1 MIQFSKSLQLIILLA
16 LIFSACDPTSD
27 ERPLGVYDTGIL
39 ILNEGAFGA
48 NDGEVIHFDPSTVTL
63 SSGVFEKANGRPFA
77 GLLEDL
83 VLEEN
88 RLYLVA
94 NTGKVEVV
102 QPGDFRSIGAV
113 DKGLDQPRSLATARG
128 KLFISDYGPYDANY
142 NTPSSYI
149 AVVQGLDGGVVKKKI
164 PVSSKPED
172 LYVFGSYVFVA
183 GSEGKKVEVLDANA
197 ELPFKTLDMP
207 GQPVQFFELNGDLWV
222 FCYDAQKIYFV
233 SISKSA
239 INQKNMRTFP
249 IAQATGRIAK
259 GDDDTFYVL
268 TSSGWPDYRDGI
280 SVVDMGSGTLV
291 SDWKKGSGF
300 YGIGYDSDAQQ
311 IYLANA
317 KGFQG
322 NGEVVVYQKS
332 GAEVNKLTV
341 GRGPSG
347 FLFR

>member
-1 MIQFSKSLQLIILLA
+1 MKLTTRLVYGILIGCLSLT
-16 LIFSACDPTSD
+16 ACNPSTE
-27 ERPLGVYDTGIL
+27 ERPLGAYDRGVL
-39 ILNEGAFGA
+39 IMNEGAFGA
-48 NDGEVIHFDPSTVTL
+48 NDGEVTHLDPSTGTL
-63 SSGVFEKANGRPFA
+63 TSSVFEKANTRPFA

-83 VLEEN
+83 VLEED

-102 QPGDFRSIGAV
+102 QPGDFKSIGAV
-113 DKGLDQPRSLATARG
+113 DKGLDQPRSLTTARS

-142 NTPSSYI
+142 NTPSSYV

-172 LYVFGSYVFVA
+172 LFAFGSYVFVA

-197 ELPFKTLDMP
+197 ELPFKTLEMP

-222 FCYDAQKIYFV
+222 FCYDAQKVYFV

-239 INQKNMRTFP
+239 LSQKEIKTFP
-249 IAQATGRIAK
+249 IAQATGRIAQ
-259 GDDDTFYVL
+259 GENDTLYLL
-268 TSSGWPDYRDGI
+268 TSSGFPNYQDGI
-280 SVVDMGSGTLV
+280 SIVSLFAGTVVR
-291 SDWKKGSGF
+291 DWKKGTGF
-300 YGIGYDSDAQQ
+300 YGIGFDSDRQQ
-311 IYLANA
+311 VYLANA

-322 NGEVVVYQKS
+322 NGEVLVYQKS

>member
-1 MIQFSKSLQLIILLA
+1 MNKFSKLILPIFLGVLL
-16 LIFSACDPTSD
+16 FTACDPTGE
-27 ERPLGVYDTGIL
+27 ERPQGVYDAGVL

-48 NDGEVIHFDPSTVTL
+48 NDGEVFHLNSTTAIL
-63 SSGVFEKANGRPFA
+63 SPNLFEKVNARPFA

-83 VLEEN
+83 VLEED

-102 QPGDFRSIGAV
+102 QPGDFKSIGGV
-113 DKGLDQPRSLATARG
+113 EKDLNQPRSLATARG

-142 NTPSSYI
+142 NTPSSYV

-172 LYVFGSYVFVA
+172 LYAFGSYVFVA
-183 GSEGKKVEVLDANA
+183 GSEGKKVEILDANA
-197 ELPFKTLDMP
+197 ELLFKSLEMP
-207 GQPVQFFELNGDLWV
+207 GQPVQFLELNGELWV
-222 FCYDAQKIYFV
+222 FCYDAQKVYFV
-233 SISKSA
+233 SISKSGLSQTK
-239 INQKNMRTFP
+239 IQSFP
-249 IAQATGRIAK
+249 VAQATGRIAQ
-259 GDDDTFYVL
+259 GDNDTFYLL
-268 TSSGWPDYRDGI
+268 TSSGWPDYKDGI
-280 SVVDMGSGTLV
+280 TVISLATGILTT
-291 SDWKKGSGF
+291 DWKKGTGF
-300 YGIGYDSDAQQ
+300 YGIGFDPKKQQ

-322 NGEVVVYQKS
+322 NGEVTVYQKS
-332 GAEVNKLTV
+332 GAEVSKLEV

>member
-1 MIQFSKSLQLIILLA
+1 MIQFSKAFLPIFLLA
-16 LIFSACDPTSD
+16 LAFSACDPTTD
-27 ERPLGVYDTGIL
+27 ERPLGAYDTGIL
-39 ILNEGAFGA
+39 IMNEGAFGA
-48 NDGEVIHFDPSTVTL
+48 NDGEVTHLNPSTGTLTL
-63 SSGVFEKANGRPFA
+63 SVFEKANGRPFA

-83 VLEEN
+83 VLEED

-102 QPGDFRSIGAV
+102 QPGDFKSIGAIEK
-113 DKGLDQPRSLATARG
+113 DLDQPRSVAIARG

-142 NTPSSYI
+142 NTPSSYV

-172 LYVFGSYVFVA
+172 LYAFGSYVFVA
-183 GSEGKKVEVLDANA
+183 ASEGKKVEVLDANA

-222 FCYDAQKIYFV
+222 FCYDAQKVYFF
-233 SISKSA
+233 SISKSGLS
-239 INQKNMRTFP
+239 QKEIRSFP

-259 GDDDTFYVL
+259 GDADTFYVL
-268 TSSGWPDYRDGI
+268 TSSGWPDYQDGI
-280 SVVDMGSGTLV
+280 SVVSVGTGVLV

-300 YGIGYDSDAQQ
+300 YGIGYDSDRQQ
-311 IYLANA
+311 VYLANA
-317 KGFQG
+317 QGFQG
-322 NGEVVVYQKS
+322 NGEVVVYQQS
-332 GAEVNKLTV
+332 GAEITKLTV

>member
-1 MIQFSKSLQLIILLA
+1 MNQFSKSILVLSLLA
-16 LIFSACDPTSD
+16 LTFSACDPTTD
-27 ERPLGVYDTGIL
+27 ERPLGGYDTGIL

-48 NDGEVIHFDPSTVTL
+48 NDGEVTHLDPSTGILT
-63 SSGVFEKANGRPFA
+63 SAVFEKANARPFA

-83 VLEEN
+83 VLEED

-102 QPGDFRSIGAV
+102 QPGDFKSIGGV
-113 DKGLDQPRSLATARG
+113 EKDLNQPRSLVTARG

-142 NTPSSYI
+142 NTPSSYV

-172 LYVFGSYVFVA
+172 LYAFGSYVFVA
-183 GSEGKKVEVLDANA
+183 GSEGKKVEILDANA
-197 ELPFKTLDMP
+197 ELPFKSLDMP
-207 GQPVQFFELNGDLWV
+207 GQPVQFFELDGDLWV
-222 FCYDAQKIYFV
+222 FCYDSQKVYFV
-233 SISKSA
+233 SISKSGLS
-239 INQKNMRTFP
+239 QKGIRTFP
-249 IAQATGRIAK
+249 VAQATGRIAK
-259 GDDDTFYVL
+259 GDNDTFYLL
-268 TSSGWPDYRDGI
+268 TSSGWPDYKDGI
-280 SVVDMGSGTLV
+280 SLV
-291 SDWKKGSGF
+291 SLGAGILTTDWKKGSGF
-300 YGIGYDSDAQQ
+300 YGIGFDPKKQQ

-322 NGEVVVYQKS
+322 NGEVTVFQKS
-332 GAEVNKLTV
+332 GAEVSKFAV

>member
-1 MIQFSKSLQLIILLA
+1 MIQFSKSILLLFLLA
-16 LIFSACDPTSD
+16 LAFSACDPTTN

-39 ILNEGAFGA
+39 IMNEGSFGA
-48 NDGEVIHFDPSTVTL
+48 NDGEVIHLDPSLGTL
-63 SSGVFEKANGRPFA
+63 TPSVFENANSRPFA

-102 QPGDFRSIGAV
+102 QPGDFNSIGV
-113 DKGLDQPRSLATARG
+113 VEKDLDQPRSVVTARG

-142 NTPSSYI
+142 NTPSSYV
-149 AVVQGLDGGVVKKKI
+149 AVVQDLDGGVVKKKI

-172 LYVFGSYVFVA
+172 LYAFGSYVFVA
-183 GSEGKKVEVLDANA
+183 GSEGNKVEVLDANS
-197 ELPFKTLDMP
+197 ELTFKTLDMP

-222 FCYDAQKIYFV
+222 FCHDDQKVYFV
-233 SISKSA
+233 SISKSGLS
-239 INQKNMRTFP
+239 QQETSTFP

-259 GDDDTFYVL
+259 GDADTFYVL
-268 TSSGWPDYRDGI
+268 TSSGWPDYQDGI
-280 SVVDMGSGTLV
+280 SVVSIGSGTLIP
-291 SDWKKGSGF
+291 DWKKGTGF
-300 YGIGYDSDAQQ
+300 YGIGYDPDRQEV
-311 IYLANA
+311 YLANA

-322 NGEVVVYQKS
+322 NGEVIIYQKS

>member
-1 MIQFSKSLQLIILLA
+1 MNNFSKSLCILSFVTLFLA
-16 LIFSACDPTSD
+16 ACDPTGD
-27 ERPLGVYDTGIL
+27 ERPLGAFDTGVL

-48 NDGEVIHFDPSTVTL
+48 NDGEVTHLNTSTGALTSDL
-63 SSGVFEKANGRPFA
+63 FEAANARPFA

-83 VLEEN
+83 VLEED

-102 QPGDFRSIGAV
+102 QPGDFKSIGAV
-113 DKGLDQPRSLATARG
+113 DNSLDQPRSLVTARG

-142 NTPSSYI
+142 NTPSSYV

-172 LYVFGSYVFVA
+172 LYAFGSYVFVA
-183 GSEGKKVEVLDANA
+183 GSQGKKVEILDANA
-197 ELPFKTLDMP
+197 ELPVKSLDMP
-207 GQPVQFFELNGDLWV
+207 GQPVQFFEKDGDLLV
-222 FCYDAQKIYFV
+222 FCYDAQKVYFV
-233 SISKSA
+233 SISKSGLS
-239 INQKNMRTFP
+239 QKGIRTFP
-249 IAQATGRIAK
+249 VAQATGRIAQ
-259 GDDDTFYVL
+259 GDNDTFYLL
-268 TSSGWPDYRDGI
+268 TSSGWPDYKDGI
-280 SVVDMGSGTLV
+280 SIVSLESGIVTTN
-291 SDWKKGSGF
+291 WKQGTGF
-300 YGIGYDSDAQQ
+300 YGIGFDSQKQQ

-322 NGEVVVYQKS
+322 NGEVTVFQKS

>member
-1 MIQFSKSLQLIILLA
+1 MIQFSKAFLPLFLLVLA
-16 LIFSACDPTSD
+16 FSACDPSTN
-27 ERPLGVYDTGIL
+27 ERPLGVYDNGIL

-48 NDGEVIHFDPSTVTL
+48 NDGEVTHLDPSTGTL
-63 SSGVFEKANGRPFA
+63 TLAVFEKANARPFA

-83 VLEEN
+83 VLEED

-102 QPGDFRSIGAV
+102 QPGDFKSIGAV
-113 DKGLDQPRSLATARG
+113 DNDLDQPRSVATARG

-142 NTPSSYI
+142 NTPSSYV

-164 PVSSKPED
+164 SVSSKPED
-172 LYVFGSYVFVA
+172 LYAFGSYVFVA

-197 ELPFKTLDMP
+197 ELPFKALEMP

-222 FCYDAQKIYFV
+222 FCYDAQKVYFV
-233 SISKSA
+233 SISKSGLS
-239 INQKNMRTFP
+239 QKEIRTFP
-249 IAQATGRIAK
+249 IAQATGRIAN
-259 GDDDTFYVL
+259 GDADTFYVL
-268 TSSGWPDYRDGI
+268 TSSGWPDYKDGI
-280 SVVDMGSGTLV
+280 SIVSVGSGTVV

-311 IYLANA
+311 VYLANA
-317 KGFQG
+317 NGFQG
-322 NGEVVVYQKS
+322 NGEIMVYQKS
-332 GAEVNKLTV
+332 GAEVTKLTV